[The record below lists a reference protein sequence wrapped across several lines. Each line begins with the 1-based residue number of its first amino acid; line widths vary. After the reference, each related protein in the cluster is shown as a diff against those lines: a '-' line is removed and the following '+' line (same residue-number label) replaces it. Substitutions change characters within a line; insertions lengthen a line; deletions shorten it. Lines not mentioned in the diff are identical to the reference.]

1 MYYMQF
7 SDEELPLLEQN
18 VHPCPIIPNLLEA
31 QTKLLNLDHIL
42 TQSYMQPVNR
52 AEEEE
57 Y

>member
-1 MYYMQF
+1 MQF